1 MTARHPAH
9 RRPSSRPA
17 LPSLR
22 PAPRTLSAD
31 LRRLRALLLP
41 TSRRAHAARATT
53 ARVAV
58 LAFVAV
64 GGTWTYDHAPALYV
78 VFLLVAIGSVAF
90 LIADQIRRDRAALD
104 KENES

>member
-9 RRPSSRPA
+9 RRPSSRPT

-22 PAPRTLSAD
+22 PVPRTLSAD

-41 TSRRAHAARATT
+41 ASRRGHAARS
-53 ARVAV
+53 VAV

-78 VFLLVAIGSVAF
+78 VFLLVAIGFVAF
-90 LIADQIRRDRAALD
+90 LIANQIRRDRAALD